1 MSKEKI
7 ISSLDNLIFAC
18 LVLYSLSFFTAM
30 PINFLVTAF
39 ILGII
44 KIIFYRNKNFVEIHS
59 KHLIFISL
67 FILCTFITVCINTDA
82 SFSYYRS
89 YYISPLVALLLPLLF
104 SFTYKK
110 IITLLTLI
118 SLIFFLNACYI
129 NYQFIQNIII
139 ERPDGFFNGYMLLC
153 GMNLLILPILLTL
166 SIHKNNLPKYIRI
179 FFFVTILVNI
189 PAIIFENT
197 RIVWISLFIVFFII
211 IFLSINKK
219 IYLLLIFSLLIIT
232 SYNIFQISPNSINR
246 LQTISSTNSNV
257 QPNYERIL
265 MWQSALNM
273 FIDHPITGVGIGNYH
288 KEYVSHY
295 QSPLSKENQ
304 YHPHNVL
311 LSMLAQSGLIGT
323 IGYLLLFIYLY
334 YKSISNYIKDKN
346 IIDLTFLSSLLAFS
360 LNGLTD
366 CNFVG
371 HNLKELT
378 YMFYFITGMYLAC
391 KKYIIHTKFDS
402 I

>member
-166 SIHKNNLPKYIRI
+166 SIHKNNLPKYMRI

-391 KKYIIHTKFDS
+391 KKYIIHH
-402 I
+402 

>member
-44 KIIFYRNKNFVEIHS
+44 KIIFYRNKNFLEIHS

-273 FIDHPITGVGIGNYH
+273 FIEHPITGVGIGNYH

-295 QSPLSKENQ
+295 RSPLSKEDTW
-304 YHPHNVL
+304 HPHNVL

-378 YMFYFITGMYLAC
+378 YMFYFITGMYLVC
-391 KKYIIHTKFDS
+391 KKYIINKN
-402 I
+402 

>member
-44 KIIFYRNKNFVEIHS
+44 KIIFYRNKNFVGIHS

-273 FIDHPITGVGIGNYH
+273 FIEHPITGIGIGNYH

-378 YMFYFITGMYLAC
+378 YMFYFITGMYLVC
-391 KKYIIHTKFDS
+391 KKYIINKN
-402 I
+402 

>member
-7 ISSLDNLIFAC
+7 ISNLDNLIFAC
-18 LVLYSLSFFTAM
+18 LVLYSLTFFTTT

-44 KIIFYRNKNFVEIHS
+44 KIVFYENKNFLEIHS

-265 MWQSALNM
+265 MWHSALNM
-273 FIDHPITGVGIGNYH
+273 FIEHPITGIGIGNYH

-295 QSPLSKENQ
+295 RSPLSKEDTW
-304 YHPHNVL
+304 HPHNVL

-323 IGYLLLFIYLY
+323 IGYLLLFIYLH

-378 YMFYFITGMYLAC
+378 YMFYFITGMYLVC
-391 KKYIIHTKFDS
+391 KKYIINKN
-402 I
+402 

>member
-44 KIIFYRNKNFVEIHS
+44 KIIFYKNKNFLEIHS

-67 FILCTFITVCINTDA
+67 FILCTFITVCINTNA

-89 YYISPLVALLLPLLF
+89 YYISPLIALLLPLLF

-129 NYQFIQNIII
+129 NYQFIQNITT

-257 QPNYERIL
+257 QQNYERIL
-265 MWQSALNM
+265 MWHSALNM
-273 FIDHPITGVGIGNYH
+273 FIEHPITGIGIGNYH

-295 QSPLSKENQ
+295 RSPLSKEDTW
-304 YHPHNVL
+304 HPHNVL

-378 YMFYFITGMYLAC
+378 YMFYFITGMYLVC
-391 KKYIIHTKFDS
+391 KKYIINKN
-402 I
+402 

>member
-257 QPNYERIL
+257 QQNYERIL
-265 MWQSALNM
+265 MWHSALNM
-273 FIDHPITGVGIGNYH
+273 FIEHPITGIGIGNYH

-295 QSPLSKENQ
+295 RSPLSKEDTW
-304 YHPHNVL
+304 HPHNVL

-378 YMFYFITGMYLAC
+378 YMFYFITGMYLVC
-391 KKYIIHTKFDS
+391 KKYIINKN
-402 I
+402 

>member
-7 ISSLDNLIFAC
+7 ISNLDNLIFAC
-18 LVLYSLSFFTAM
+18 LVLYSLTFFTTT

-44 KIIFYRNKNFVEIHS
+44 KIVFYENKNFLEIHS

-265 MWQSALNM
+265 MWHSALNM
-273 FIDHPITGVGIGNYH
+273 FIEHPITGIGIGNYH

-391 KKYIIHTKFDS
+391 KKYIIHTKFNS

>member
-7 ISSLDNLIFAC
+7 MSVLDNLIFAC

-44 KIIFYRNKNFVEIHS
+44 KIIFYRNKNFLEIHS

-67 FILCTFITVCINTDA
+67 FILCTFITVCINTNA

-129 NYQFIQNIII
+129 NYQFMQNIII

-197 RIVWISLFIVFFII
+197 RIVWVSLFIVFFII

-257 QPNYERIL
+257 QQNYERIL
-265 MWQSALNM
+265 MWHSALNM
-273 FIDHPITGVGIGNYH
+273 FIEHPITGIGIGNYH

-295 QSPLSKENQ
+295 RSPLSKEDTW
-304 YHPHNVL
+304 HPHNVL

-378 YMFYFITGMYLAC
+378 YMFYFITGMYLVC
-391 KKYIIHTKFDS
+391 KKYIIFPC
-402 I
+402 

>member
-44 KIIFYRNKNFVEIHS
+44 KIIFYRNKNFLEIHS

-273 FIDHPITGVGIGNYH
+273 FIEHPITGVGIGNYH

-295 QSPLSKENQ
+295 RSPLSKEDTW
-304 YHPHNVL
+304 HPHNVL

-346 IIDLTFLSSLLAFS
+346 CIDLVYLSSLLAFS
-360 LNGLTD
+360 INGLTD

-391 KKYIIHTKFDS
+391 KKYIIHH
-402 I
+402 

>member
-273 FIDHPITGVGIGNYH
+273 FIEHPITGIGIGNYH

-295 QSPLSKENQ
+295 RSPLSKEDTW
-304 YHPHNVL
+304 HPHNVL

-346 IIDLTFLSSLLAFS
+346 CIDLVYLSSLLAFS
-360 LNGLTD
+360 INGLTD

-391 KKYIIHTKFDS
+391 KKYIIHH
-402 I
+402 

>member
-44 KIIFYRNKNFVEIHS
+44 KIIFYKNKNFLEIHS

-67 FILCTFITVCINTDA
+67 FILCTFITVCINTNA

-129 NYQFIQNIII
+129 NYQFIQNITT

-257 QPNYERIL
+257 QQNYERIL
-265 MWQSALNM
+265 MWHSALNM
-273 FIDHPITGVGIGNYH
+273 FIEHPITGIGIGNYH

-295 QSPLSKENQ
+295 RSPLSKEDTW
-304 YHPHNVL
+304 HPHNVL

-378 YMFYFITGMYLAC
+378 YMFYFITGMYLVC
-391 KKYIIHTKFDS
+391 KKYIINKN
-402 I
+402 

>member
-7 ISSLDNLIFAC
+7 ISSLDNLIFAY

-44 KIIFYRNKNFVEIHS
+44 KIIFYRNKNFVGIHS

-273 FIDHPITGVGIGNYH
+273 FIEHPITGIGIGNYH

-391 KKYIIHTKFDS
+391 KKYIIHTKFNS

>member
-7 ISSLDNLIFAC
+7 ISNLDNLIFAC
-18 LVLYSLSFFTAM
+18 LVLYSLTFFTTT

-44 KIIFYRNKNFVEIHS
+44 KIVFYENKNFLEIHS

-273 FIDHPITGVGIGNYH
+273 FIEHPITGIGIGNYH

-295 QSPLSKENQ
+295 RSPLSKEDTW
-304 YHPHNVL
+304 HPHNVL

-378 YMFYFITGMYLAC
+378 YMFYFITGMYLVC
-391 KKYIIHTKFDS
+391 KKYIINKN
-402 I
+402 

>member
-7 ISSLDNLIFAC
+7 ISNLDNLIFAC
-18 LVLYSLSFFTAM
+18 LVLYSLTFFTTT

-44 KIIFYRNKNFVEIHS
+44 KIVFYENKNFLEIHS

-265 MWQSALNM
+265 MWHSALNM
-273 FIDHPITGVGIGNYH
+273 FIEHPITGIGIGNYH

-295 QSPLSKENQ
+295 RSPLSKEDTW
-304 YHPHNVL
+304 HPHNVL

-378 YMFYFITGMYLAC
+378 YMFYFITGMYLVC
-391 KKYIIHTKFDS
+391 KKYIINKN
-402 I
+402 

>member
-44 KIIFYRNKNFVEIHS
+44 KIIFYRNKNFVGIHS

-273 FIDHPITGVGIGNYH
+273 FIEHPITGVGIGNYH

-295 QSPLSKENQ
+295 RSPLSKEDTW
-304 YHPHNVL
+304 HPHNVL

-346 IIDLTFLSSLLAFS
+346 CIDLVYLSSLLAFS
-360 LNGLTD
+360 INGLTD

-391 KKYIIHTKFDS
+391 KKYIIHH
-402 I
+402 

>member
-7 ISSLDNLIFAC
+7 ISNLDNLIFAC
-18 LVLYSLSFFTAM
+18 LVLYSLTFFTAT

-44 KIIFYRNKNFVEIHS
+44 KIVFYENKNFLEIHS

-110 IITLLTLI
+110 IIILLTLI

-129 NYQFIQNIII
+129 NYQFMQNIII

-197 RIVWISLFIVFFII
+197 RIVWVSLFIVFFII

-257 QPNYERIL
+257 QQNYERIL
-265 MWQSALNM
+265 MWHSALNM
-273 FIDHPITGVGIGNYH
+273 FIEHPITGIGIGNYH

-295 QSPLSKENQ
+295 RSPLSKEDTW
-304 YHPHNVL
+304 HPHNVL

-378 YMFYFITGMYLAC
+378 YMFYFITGMYLVC
-391 KKYIIHTKFDS
+391 KKYIINKN
-402 I
+402 

>member
-7 ISSLDNLIFAC
+7 MSVLDNLIFAC

-44 KIIFYRNKNFVEIHS
+44 KIIFYRNKNFLEIHS

-67 FILCTFITVCINTDA
+67 FILCTFITVCINTNA

-129 NYQFIQNIII
+129 NYQFMQNIII
-139 ERPDGFFNGYMLLC
+139 ERPDVFFNGYMLLC

-197 RIVWISLFIVFFII
+197 RIVWVSLFIVFFII

-257 QPNYERIL
+257 QQNYERIL
-265 MWQSALNM
+265 MWHSALNM
-273 FIDHPITGVGIGNYH
+273 FIEHPITGIGIGNYH

-295 QSPLSKENQ
+295 RSPLSKEDTW
-304 YHPHNVL
+304 HPHNVL

-378 YMFYFITGMYLAC
+378 YMFYFITGMYLVC
-391 KKYIIHTKFDS
+391 KKYIINKN
-402 I
+402 

>member
-7 ISSLDNLIFAC
+7 MSVLDNLIFAC

-44 KIIFYRNKNFVEIHS
+44 KIIFYRNKNFLEIHS

-67 FILCTFITVCINTDA
+67 FILCTFITVCINTNA

-129 NYQFIQNIII
+129 NYQFMQNIII
-139 ERPDGFFNGYMLLC
+139 ERPDGFFNRYMLLC

-197 RIVWISLFIVFFII
+197 RIVWVSLFIVFFII

-257 QPNYERIL
+257 QQNYERIL
-265 MWQSALNM
+265 MWHSALNM
-273 FIDHPITGVGIGNYH
+273 FIEHPITGIGIGNYH

-295 QSPLSKENQ
+295 RSPLSKEDTW
-304 YHPHNVL
+304 HPHNVL

-378 YMFYFITGMYLAC
+378 YMFYFITGMYLVC
-391 KKYIIHTKFDS
+391 KKYIINKN
-402 I
+402 

>member
-44 KIIFYRNKNFVEIHS
+44 KIIFYRNKNFLEIHS

-197 RIVWISLFIVFFII
+197 RIV
-211 IFLSINKK
+211 
-219 IYLLLIFSLLIIT
+219 
-232 SYNIFQISPNSINR
+232 
-246 LQTISSTNSNV
+246 
-257 QPNYERIL
+257 
-265 MWQSALNM
+265 
-273 FIDHPITGVGIGNYH
+273 
-288 KEYVSHY
+288 
-295 QSPLSKENQ
+295 
-304 YHPHNVL
+304 
-311 LSMLAQSGLIGT
+311 
-323 IGYLLLFIYLY
+323 
-334 YKSISNYIKDKN
+334 
-346 IIDLTFLSSLLAFS
+346 
-360 LNGLTD
+360 
-366 CNFVG
+366 
-371 HNLKELT
+371 
-378 YMFYFITGMYLAC
+378 
-391 KKYIIHTKFDS
+391 
-402 I
+402 

>member
-44 KIIFYRNKNFVEIHS
+44 KIIFYKNKNFLEIHS

-67 FILCTFITVCINTDA
+67 FILCTFITVCINTNA

-129 NYQFIQNIII
+129 NYQFIQNITT

-257 QPNYERIL
+257 QQNYERIL
-265 MWQSALNM
+265 MWHSALNM
-273 FIDHPITGVGIGNYH
+273 FIEHPITGIGIGNYH

-295 QSPLSKENQ
+295 RSPLSKEDTW
-304 YHPHNVL
+304 HPHNVL

-378 YMFYFITGMYLAC
+378 YMFYFITGMYLVC
-391 KKYIIHTKFDS
+391 KGYVTTNS
-402 I
+402 

>member
-7 ISSLDNLIFAC
+7 ISNLDNLIFAC
-18 LVLYSLSFFTAM
+18 LVLYSLTFFTAT

-44 KIIFYRNKNFVEIHS
+44 KIFFYRNKNFLEIHS
-59 KHLIFISL
+59 KHLTFISL

-189 PAIIFENT
+189 PAIVFENT

-232 SYNIFQISPNSINR
+232 SYNLFQISPNSINR

-273 FIDHPITGVGIGNYH
+273 FIEHPITGIGIGNYH

-295 QSPLSKENQ
+295 RSPLSKEDTW
-304 YHPHNVL
+304 HPHNVL

-378 YMFYFITGMYLAC
+378 YMFYFITGMYLVC
-391 KKYIIHTKFDS
+391 KKYIINKN
-402 I
+402 

>member
-44 KIIFYRNKNFVEIHS
+44 KIIFYRNKNFVGIHS

-265 MWQSALNM
+265 MWHSALNM
-273 FIDHPITGVGIGNYH
+273 FIEHPITGIGIGNYH

-295 QSPLSKENQ
+295 RSPLSKEDTW
-304 YHPHNVL
+304 HPHNVL

-391 KKYIIHTKFDS
+391 KKYIIHH
-402 I
+402 

>member
-7 ISSLDNLIFAC
+7 ISNLDNLIFAC
-18 LVLYSLSFFTAM
+18 LVLYSLTFFTTT

-44 KIIFYRNKNFVEIHS
+44 KIVFYENKNFLEIHS

-219 IYLLLIFSLLIIT
+219 IYLLLISSLLIIT

-265 MWQSALNM
+265 MWHSALNM
-273 FIDHPITGVGIGNYH
+273 FIEHPITGIGIGNYH

-295 QSPLSKENQ
+295 RSPLSKEDTW
-304 YHPHNVL
+304 HPHNVL

-378 YMFYFITGMYLAC
+378 YMFYFITGMYLVC
-391 KKYIIHTKFDS
+391 KKYIINKN
-402 I
+402 

>member
-7 ISSLDNLIFAC
+7 ISNLDNLIFAC
-18 LVLYSLSFFTAM
+18 LVLYSLTFFTAT

-44 KIIFYRNKNFVEIHS
+44 KIFFYRNKNFLEIHS
-59 KHLIFISL
+59 KHLTFISL

-129 NYQFIQNIII
+129 NYQFIQNITTG
-139 ERPDGFFNGYMLLC
+139 RPDGFFNGYMLLC

-189 PAIIFENT
+189 PAIVFENT

-232 SYNIFQISPNSINR
+232 SYNLFQISPNSINR

-273 FIDHPITGVGIGNYH
+273 FIEHPITGIGIGNYH

-295 QSPLSKENQ
+295 RSPLSKEDTW
-304 YHPHNVL
+304 HPHNVL

>member
-7 ISSLDNLIFAC
+7 MSVLDNLIFAC

-44 KIIFYRNKNFVEIHS
+44 KIIFYSNKNFLEIHS

-67 FILCTFITVCINTDA
+67 FILCTFITVCINTNA

-129 NYQFIQNIII
+129 NYQFMQNIII

-197 RIVWISLFIVFFII
+197 RIVWVSLFIVFFII

-257 QPNYERIL
+257 QQNYERIL
-265 MWQSALNM
+265 MWHSALNM
-273 FIDHPITGVGIGNYH
+273 FIEHPITGIGIGNYH

-295 QSPLSKENQ
+295 RSPLSKEDTW
-304 YHPHNVL
+304 HPHNVL

-378 YMFYFITGMYLAC
+378 YMFYFITGMYLVC
-391 KKYIIHTKFDS
+391 KKYIINKN
-402 I
+402 

>member
-7 ISSLDNLIFAC
+7 ISNLDNLILAC
-18 LVLYSLSFFTAM
+18 LVLYSLTFFTTT

-44 KIIFYRNKNFVEIHS
+44 KIVFYENKNFLEIHS

-67 FILCTFITVCINTDA
+67 FILCTFITVCINTNA

-265 MWQSALNM
+265 MWHSALNM
-273 FIDHPITGVGIGNYH
+273 FIEHPITGIGIGNYH

-295 QSPLSKENQ
+295 RSPLSKEDTW
-304 YHPHNVL
+304 HPHNVL

-378 YMFYFITGMYLAC
+378 YMFYFITGMYLVC
-391 KKYIIHTKFDS
+391 KKYIINKN
-402 I
+402 

>member
-391 KKYIIHTKFDS
+391 KKYIIHH
-402 I
+402 

>member
-257 QPNYERIL
+257 QQNYERIL
-265 MWQSALNM
+265 MWHSALNM
-273 FIDHPITGVGIGNYH
+273 FIEHPITGIGNYH

-295 QSPLSKENQ
+295 RSPLSKEDTW
-304 YHPHNVL
+304 HPHNVL

-378 YMFYFITGMYLAC
+378 YMFYFITGMYLVC
-391 KKYIIHTKFDS
+391 KKYIINKN
-402 I
+402 

>member
-7 ISSLDNLIFAC
+7 ISNLDNLIFAC
-18 LVLYSLSFFTAM
+18 LVLYSLTFFTAT

-44 KIIFYRNKNFVEIHS
+44 KIFFYRNKNFLEIHS
-59 KHLIFISL
+59 KHLTFISL

-189 PAIIFENT
+189 PAIVFENT

-232 SYNIFQISPNSINR
+232 SYNLFQISPNSINR

-273 FIDHPITGVGIGNYH
+273 FIEHPITGIGIGNYH

-295 QSPLSKENQ
+295 RSPLSKEDTW
-304 YHPHNVL
+304 HPHNVL